1 MADYHC
7 PIVILGPNC
16 FRFRVES
23 ENPPS
28 PPLVKLKPLSKLP
41 NVETPGAFDRNIRF
55 SVPTHQRSTFDR
67 AIAGLPPAFLGF
79 PTTGE
84 GFDDPAA
91 CKARLQGFSRMLSSS
106 SCEEDPWLGRCSR
119 IDSCRDCTEGSGRK
133 EKR

>member
-1 MADYHC
+1 MTACHPTQCQPRIY
-7 PIVILGPNC
+7 I
-16 FRFRVES
+16 

-67 AIAGLPPAFLGF
+67 AIAGLPPAFPGF

-84 GFDDPAA
+84 VFDDPAA
-91 CKARLQGFSRMLSSS
+91 CKARLQGFSLSQGFAVVIGKSNKTAF
-106 SCEEDPWLGRCSR
+106 EFL
-119 IDSCRDCTEGSGRK
+119 
-133 EKR
+133 